1 MDAWYWWRQ
10 WDLESVLETSRLIWN
25 GGGPRWTVWLGF
37 YRFFTVGWT
46 DWNRFGECL
55 EQVQL
60 RSTGFWC
67 LSGWLRCFFCLFFF
81 LTIWNRVEV
90 PSYLP
95 CRTGWTVFLLDGGAF
110 FFCGTSAREQVNVIH
125 QSRSN
130 GTDCS
135 YCVLPR
141 FVVLFLCFFWFCFV
155 RIKTPLSRDP
165 GVDPHNLIR
174 KGFVVSQFRRF
185 FIAQF
190 VSIPVCAF
198 GFVCYISS
206 AFVLSRFSLSYLCR
220 IKKKNIYIY
229 IYIVLRIKSRTGFV
243 ERNSCWPNYLIL
255 FSFFLVIFVDWGL
268 AGWPS

>member
-1 MDAWYWWRQ
+1 MVA
-10 WDLESVLETSRLIWN
+10 
-25 GGGPRWTVWLGF
+25 P
-37 YRFFTVGWT
+37 
-46 DWNRFGECL
+46 
-55 EQVQL
+55 
-60 RSTGFWC
+60 
-67 LSGWLRCFFCLFFF
+67 
-81 LTIWNRVEV
+81 
-90 PSYLP
+90 
-95 CRTGWTVFLLDGGAF
+95 F

-220 IKKKNIYIY
+220 IKKKLYIY
-229 IYIVLRIKSRTGFV
+229 IYICCFANQKPNGFRRKELVLTELFDLV
-243 ERNSCWPNYLIL
+243 LIFFGHFCGLGVGWLAVVDLVTVFL
-255 FSFFLVIFVDWGL
+255 FCY
-268 AGWPS
+268 AGAARA